1 MDILNLYTMYTIHP
15 LFILCIAI
23 CGAILFLYAHNV
35 PDATHF
41 DAIISDRLYMY
52 CIWRN
57 ARF

>member
-23 CGAILFLYAHNV
+23 CGPILFLYAHNV

-52 CIWRN
+52 CI
-57 ARF
+57 